1 MLQKSNARIRRE
13 NVSGS
18 AVKSLLVKRLNLRHQ
33 LGARRVH
40 QQTGDV
46 RESTFHSALYRC
58 LVEPSVAFLIEICN
72 ATPSF
77 PKSDE

>member
-1 MLQKSNARIRRE
+1 MLKKSEARTRRE

-46 RESTFHSALYRC
+46 YESTFHSVLCRC
-58 LVEPSVAFLIEICN
+58 LVDPSVAFLTEICN

-77 PKSDE
+77 PKSVE